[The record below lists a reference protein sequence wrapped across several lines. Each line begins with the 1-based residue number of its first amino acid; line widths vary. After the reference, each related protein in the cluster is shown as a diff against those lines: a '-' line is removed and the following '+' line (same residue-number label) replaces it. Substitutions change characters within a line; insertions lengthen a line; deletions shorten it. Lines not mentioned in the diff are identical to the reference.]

1 MLPGLASVITQAI
14 SSPNRAKASSTAGMS
29 LYGNTI
35 VSAAA
40 APVTPGEDGRPSVA
54 TPDPA
59 SASSASLWPW

>member
-1 MLPGLASVITQAI
+1 VITAAI
-14 SSPNRAKASSTAGMS
+14 WSPNSAKAPRTASMS

-54 TPDPA
+54 TPEPA
-59 SASSASLWPW
+59 SASSASTWPW